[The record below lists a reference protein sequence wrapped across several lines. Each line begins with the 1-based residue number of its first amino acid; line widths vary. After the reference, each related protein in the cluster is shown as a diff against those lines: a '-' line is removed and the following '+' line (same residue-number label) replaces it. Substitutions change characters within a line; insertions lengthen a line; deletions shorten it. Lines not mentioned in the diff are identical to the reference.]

1 MPRASGILD
10 RLAVLIATVFGVGY
24 APIAPGTVGSIVTV
38 VALGLFPFSRA
49 GLVIFLVLVV
59 VIGTWAAHVAERV
72 IGGKDPGA
80 IVIDEVAGM
89 TLSVVAFPL
98 TPEVLAA
105 GLALFRVFD
114 VLVDGPSQDSAFA
127 WEART
132 AGQAPEIDG
141 VVYLRDRSFTPSRFA
156 RVRIAEVEGH
166 ELQGERE

>member
-24 APIAPGTVGSIVTV
+24 APIAPGTVGSVVTV

-114 VLVDGPSQDSAFA
+114 VLKPPPARESQRIKGGVGVMIDDLI
-127 WEART
+127 
-132 AGQAPEIDG
+132 AGLYALAIIA
-141 VVYLRDRSFTPSRFA
+141 VSR
-156 RVRIAEVEGH
+156 RLLGWP
-166 ELQGERE
+166 

>member
-1 MPRASGILD
+1 VPRPGVLD

-38 VALGLFPFSRA
+38 VFLGFFPFSRV
-49 GLVIFLVLVV
+49 GLVVFLVLVV
-59 VIGTWAAHVAERV
+59 VIGTWAAHRAERV

-89 TLSVVAFPL
+89 TLSVIAFPL

-114 VLVDGPSQDSAFA
+114 VIKPPPARESQRIKGGVGVMIDDLI
-127 WEART
+127 
-132 AGQAPEIDG
+132 AGLYALAIIA
-141 VVYLRDRSFTPSRFA
+141 VSR
-156 RVRIAEVEGH
+156 RLLGWP
-166 ELQGERE
+166 

>member
-1 MPRASGILD
+1 MPTRGILD

-24 APIAPGTVGSIVTV
+24 APLAPGTVASVVTV
-38 VALGLFPFSRA
+38 IFLGLAPFSRA

-59 VIGTWAAHVAERV
+59 VVGTWAAHVAERV

-98 TPEVLAA
+98 TPEVLAV

-114 VLVDGPSQDSAFA
+114 VLKPSP
-127 WEART
+127 ARESQRIKGGIGVMIDDLI
-132 AGQAPEIDG
+132 AGLYALAIIALG
-141 VVYLRDRSFTPSRFA
+141 RSLIGWP
-156 RVRIAEVEGH
+156 
-166 ELQGERE
+166 